1 MKEGGGYQDPT
12 QVAREKV
19 KRILEHHHT
28 EPLEEA
34 QQAELKHILQTADH
48 ELG

>member
-1 MKEGGGYQDPT
+1 MKEGGGYQDPI

-34 QQAELKHILQTADH
+34 QQAKLKHILQAADH